1 MGNRV
6 QRVKTEVSEA
16 QMAQAIIDAWKKLFG
31 KPPAKEQVAM
41 ILAQNALE
49 TNSRK
54 AMWNNNVGN
63 ITTDGKGNFDYFD
76 DLSTSEQVSPG
87 NWKKMRLK
95 YRSYPTLSEGVQDY
109 LNLLSKSHNYA
120 SAWDKIVHPD
130 PEAFSKALKAGGYYT
145 ANEAP
150 YTRAL
155 TSLFSKYNN
164 GNSYEL
170 AMSGKVAP
178 PSAPSNEP
186 TDLYSVL
193 DKYLQQIAAADR
205 SNKGIYKRL
214 LPNNDILIK
223 VFADTN
229 TDAIEFSRIL
239 TSALDEEFSANSFTH
254 TNGDNVE
261 VQCNI
266 SGPSETCFNAVKQ
279 LTASIADAFEA
290 ATKKIGGIKIAT
302 NCIMDKRSSYQEIDL
317 KTADSQYRRFLLKT
331 MGKC

>member
-31 KPPAKEQVAM
+31 SNPAKEQVSM

-49 TNSRK
+49 TGNRK

-63 ITTDGKGNFDYFD
+63 LTTDGKSKLDYFD

-87 NWKKMRLK
+87 SWKKMNLK
-95 YRSYPTLSEGVQDY
+95 YRSYPTLSDGVADY

-120 SAWDKIVHPD
+120 NAWDKIVHPD

-150 YTRAL
+150 YTKAL
-155 TSLFSKYNN
+155 TSLFSKYNK

-170 AMSGKVAP
+170 AMSGNAGSVE
-178 PSAPSNEP
+178 PSQSSGN
-186 TDLYSVL
+186 LYSIL
-193 DKYLQQIAAADR
+193 DKYLQQIVASDR
-205 SNKGIYKRL
+205 SNKPLYKRL

-223 VFADTN
+223 VFADNT

-239 TSALDEEFSANSFTH
+239 TSALDEELLANSFIH
-254 TNGDNVE
+254 TNDDQVE
-261 VQCNI
+261 VQCSI
-266 SGPSETCFNAVKQ
+266 AGPSEGCFDAVKQ
-279 LTASIADAFEA
+279 LTASVSEAFEA
-290 ATKKIGGIKIAT
+290 ATKKIGGIKITA
-302 NCIMDKRSSYQEIDL
+302 NCIAGRKSSYGEIDL
-317 KTADSQYRRFLLKT
+317 KTADSQYRKFMLKII
-331 MGKC
+331 GN